1 MGSVKPGQPDTD
13 RSGFVI
19 PGKEGELGMCMEGH
33 KRGLGGLSQ
42 KECSWKHQLEKKKVL
57 PSRYQLPAVEVLDES
72 VEKKVFASSN
82 KEESDF
88 FLLLFFYFIFLAESG
103 IMRFGLALGWCCG
116 GDHRW
121 QRGLTPPW
129 LFWAWPGG

>member
-88 FLLLFFYFIFLAESG
+88 FLLLFFYFMRVLLAECPSG
-103 IMRFGLALGWCCG
+103 WEEG
-116 GDHRW
+116 GMGR
-121 QRGLTPPW
+121 RGGMCPVARVRVEFPILSV
-129 LFWAWPGG
+129 